1 MMNSLMLMTNDRLD
15 SAVKEQEIRE
25 AVGSGLL
32 DDLDEEMMTSLLGVA
47 DEAGEEAGNMGKYV
61 L

>member
-1 MMNSLMLMTNDRLD
+1 MLMTNDRLD